1 MIKLTLLINFQCKS
15 DAGCS
20 VAGAAQQTAA
30 GSIVTNGIVSP
41 GEEEGVQGESA
52 KPEECDVITPFLDQE
67 SHSTIETSPSE
78 NEVQMVGK
86 RYFILTATVD
96 KSFEQL
102 FAHFFICLNVEMGVV
117 YIDGS
122 HAVAVSTVV

>member
-86 RYFILTATVD
+86 RYFIFD
-96 KSFEQL
+96 SCCGK
-102 FAHFFICLNVEMGVV
+102 I
-117 YIDGS
+117 I
-122 HAVAVSTVV
+122 